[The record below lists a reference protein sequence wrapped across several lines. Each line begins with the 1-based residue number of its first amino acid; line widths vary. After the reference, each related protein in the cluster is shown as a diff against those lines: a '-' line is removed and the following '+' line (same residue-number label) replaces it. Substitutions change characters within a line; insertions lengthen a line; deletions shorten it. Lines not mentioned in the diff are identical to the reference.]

1 MVFLR
6 FYLKGCMLTKTYP
19 GGILTYILKYNLE
32 ESMFYRF
39 PAMRGIQ
46 ANSEYF
52 VCMIPLGVLSKIFIE
67 DSSDVLPEFR
77 AQRKLNEQ
85 RIPEIRD
92 YIINNRDSYVFSALA
107 ASVDEEIAFF
117 PTRESGNIGELEVDM
132 TATFLINDG
141 QHRKTAIIEAIEF
154 DESLKDETIAL
165 VLYRDKGLVRS
176 QQMFTDLNKHA
187 VNTSK
192 SLNTLYDSKDPLA
205 VMTKQVVA
213 QVPFLRKYT
222 DKEKDNLANYA
233 AKLFTLNVF
242 YDVNNRIIKNPVD
255 IEEETRFLVDFW
267 TTIVV
272 NMRDWNDM
280 DKGELSKKEL
290 RESYISLRGI
300 TLHAF
305 GKLGA
310 YFFSHPQY
318 DIHKYLTGLSKI
330 DWSRSNL
337 ECWENRAIT
346 DKGRINRNEKGI
358 FLTYIQ
364 IKRLLN
370 LEIDSEEAARE
381 KQLL

>member
-141 QHRKTAIIEAIEF
+141 QHRKAAIIEAIEF

-165 VLYRDKGLVRS
+165 VLYRDKGLARS

-192 SLNTLYDSKDPLA
+192 SLNTLYDSKDPMA

-242 YDVNNRIIKNPVD
+242 YDVNKRIIKNPVD

-290 RESYISLRGI
+290 REAYISLRGI

-310 YFFSHPQY
+310 YFFSRPQY

-346 DKGRINRNEKGI
+346 NKGRINRNEKGI

>member
-6 FYLKGCMLTKTYP
+6 FNLKGCMLTKTYP

-141 QHRKTAIIEAIEF
+141 QHRKAAIIEAIEF

>member
-1 MVFLR
+1 MVYLR

-107 ASVDEEIAFF
+107 ASVDGEIAFF

-141 QHRKTAIIEAIEF
+141 QHRKAAIIEAIEF

-165 VLYRDKGLVRS
+165 VLYRDKGLARS

-192 SLNTLYDSKDPLA
+192 SLNTLYDSKDPMA

-242 YDVNNRIIKNPVD
+242 YDVNKRIIKNPVD

-272 NMRDWNDM
+272 NMSDWNDM

-290 RESYISLRGI
+290 REAYISLRGI

>member
-6 FYLKGCMLTKTYP
+6 FCLKGCILTKTYP

-67 DSSDVLPEFR
+67 GSSDVLPEFR

-107 ASVDEEIAFF
+107 ASVDGEVAFF
-117 PTRESGNIGELEVDM
+117 PTKESGNIGELEVDM

-141 QHRKTAIIEAIEF
+141 QHRKAAIIEAIEF

-165 VLYRDKGLVRS
+165 VLYRDKGLARS

-192 SLNTLYDSKDPLA
+192 SLNTLYDSKDPMA

-222 DKEKDNLANYA
+222 DNEKDNLANYA

-242 YDVNNRIIKNPVD
+242 YDVNKRIIKNPVD

-290 RESYISLRGI
+290 REAYISLRGI